1 MSVSDIGAY
10 CRAVEDHLTRVNGG
24 HLVRIVG
31 AGFELVRG
39 WAVEGI
45 PLSVVYH
52 AIEAKAERHDAGR
65 AKRPLRIEFC
75 ESDVRETFDRWRRA
89 VGLWSAPASDQ
100 AATSAEGET
109 GSDPSSRKTSLT
121 KQLDRAIERL
131 SRAAGRLDLSDGLRD
146 AITIWLETLSVL
158 REEARGARG
167 PAKDAL
173 VERLPSLDE
182 LIKAGARESAPPALI
197 EELRREA
204 EQDLA
209 SFRGRLAGDAWQR
222 ALEAT
227 VDRLLRDRLGLPA
240 LV

>member
-1 MSVSDIGAY
+1 VSVSDIGAY
-10 CRAVEDHLTRVNGG
+10 CRAVEEHLTKVNGG

-52 AIEAKAERHDAGR
+52 AIESKAERHDAGR

-89 VGLWSAPASDQ
+89 VGLWSAPASED
-100 AATSAEGET
+100 ASASAEGET
-109 GSDPSSRKTSLT
+109 GSEATSRKASLT

-131 SRAAGRLDLSDGLRD
+131 SRAGGRLDQPEGLRD
-146 AITIWLETLSVL
+146 AIASWLETLSVL

-167 PAKDAL
+167 PVKDAL
-173 VERLPSLDE
+173 VERLPSLDD
-182 LIKAGARESAPPALI
+182 LIKAGARESASPALV

-204 EQDLA
+204 EQDLE

-222 ALEAT
+222 ALDAT
-227 VDRLLRDRLGLPA
+227 VDRLLRDRLGLPS